1 MTTRLLESTATLTG
15 HNVVMQ
21 NTLKGLMSGLPAL
34 KWTHE
39 WRAATVPSLPA
50 ELWLDIFELA
60 IRPSIILD
68 LEFDPGQ
75 IELAYKCLVWES
87 HGNQRAAAKMA
98 LRASRTLGAVCSLW
112 RSLIDQIDIV
122 MPWVVEETR
131 CGPAAG
137 QPHKSV
143 HDGFLTTDTRMFT
156 RLNREIILNGQ
167 NFERIRY
174 SHPLPTLSLSIV
186 GANQEPKIALENITP
201 FPTKLK
207 VLSLHLN
214 KRQVTCQILK
224 EIEMGL
230 SALTTLR
237 LCLQAS
243 AIREF
248 LEFPTVVTFFLSI
261 THVDTN
267 PETSSLSYIRWTFPM
282 LRNLALTDYTKTAGK
297 WLSIEMNTFFFETLQ
312 AHIGSIQ
319 SLRIEPMTKEIV
331 DPTSPI
337 CWLRMKKLKAL
348 AANFSEPRIPNTS
361 IYMKL
366 CGWKSESVR
375 HLIQTRTQMDNWD
388 HGDTIRYFMGSCPHL
403 ESLSLSITSSN
414 NPNIHKVCR
423 VCM

>member
-1 MTTRLLESTATLTG
+1 ME
-15 HNVVMQ
+15 
-21 NTLKGLMSGLPAL
+21 NTLQGLMAGLPAL
-34 KWTHE
+34 KWTHG
-39 WRAATVPSLPA
+39 WRPASVPSLPT
-50 ELWLDIFELA
+50 ELWLDILEIA

-98 LRASRTLGAVCSLW
+98 LRTSRTLGAVCSVW
-112 RSLIDQIDIV
+112 RSLIEQIDIV

-131 CGPAAG
+131 CWPDAG
-137 QPHKSV
+137 QLHKSA
-143 HDGFLTTDTRMFT
+143 HDGFLTTDTQIFT
-156 RLNREIILNGQ
+156 RLNRKIILNGQ
-167 NFERIRY
+167 DFERIRY

-186 GANQEPKIALENITP
+186 GANQEPMIALENITP

-224 EIEMGL
+224 EMEMGL

-243 AIREF
+243 AVREF

-261 THVDTN
+261 THVGID
-267 PETSSLSYIRWTFPM
+267 PETSSLSYIRWKFPM
-282 LRNLALTDYTKTAGK
+282 LQNLALTDYIKTTGK
-297 WLSIEMNTFFFETLQ
+297 WLSIKMNPFFFETLQ
-312 AHIGSIQ
+312 AHIDSIR

-348 AANFSEPRIPNTS
+348 AANFSEPTIPTTLSYN
-361 IYMKL
+361 KL
-366 CGWKSESVR
+366 YGWKSNSVR
-375 HLIQTRTQMDNWD
+375 YLIQTRTQMNDWD

-403 ESLSLSITSSN
+403 ESLSISIKRSN
-414 NPNIHKVCR
+414 NPNIYKVCR
-423 VCM
+423 ICILFLVSIT